1 MEFNYQQP
9 CILLDRFT
17 ADLQQLTIIAVLK
30 MTVVRMRVSCAVNGI
45 HNNSKIPFV
54 STNENDLTI
63 RSHCLH

>member
-17 ADLQQLTIIAVLK
+17 PDLQQLTIIAVLK
-30 MTVVRMRVSCAVNGI
+30 MTVVRMRVSRAVHGI
-45 HNNSKIPFV
+45 HNNSKIPSV
-54 STNENDLTI
+54 PTNENDLTI